1 MMTRNI
7 LTFEESGREMV
18 FTIDSQQLPA
28 PEGGGSPIRGGK
40 ALSPENKDKGSS
52 GVGSAASSS
61 FYAEEGNSSRLSS
74 IGKWVQSTVKSI
86 QDTSAKSLS
95 SQRESSYHEGGNKSA
110 NSAYK
115 ARRHLARESIRI
127 KFPNLALLRQF
138 KIQAME
144 RKSALSKAAGIHWQ
158 MRREARVQMSS
169 KGVPWGEFGYVLN
182 GDLEQDQ
189 SDKVRHRTFARESRL
204 AARIDVCCNDTAN
217 RARPHPPSHGKCY
230 SKCHRV

>member
-7 LTFEESGREMV
+7 LTFEEFGRELV

-28 PEGGGSPIRGGK
+28 SEGENSPVRGVDGPKTPETRESSGH
-40 ALSPENKDKGSS
+40 LSAGSS
-52 GVGSAASSS
+52 KSN
-61 FYAEEGNSSRLSS
+61 FFAEDGNSSRLLAL
-74 IGKWVQSTVKSI
+74 GKWVQTTVVKSI
-86 QDTSAKSLS
+86 QDASAKSLNN
-95 SQRESSYHEGGNKSA
+95 ESGNNNN

-115 ARRHLARESIRI
+115 ARRHLARQSIRI

-169 KGVPWGEFGYVLN
+169 KGVSWGEFGYVLN
-182 GDLEQDQ
+182 GDAEQDQ
-189 SDKVRHRTFARESRL
+189 SEKVMHSTCA
-204 AARIDVCCNDTAN
+204 
-217 RARPHPPSHGKCY
+217 
-230 SKCHRV
+230 

>member
-7 LTFEESGREMV
+7 VTFEEFGRELV
-18 FTIDSQQLPA
+18 FTIDSQQLPES
-28 PEGGGSPIRGGK
+28 EGDNSPVRGANRPTTLGSRESSGH
-40 ALSPENKDKGSS
+40 LSAGSS
-52 GVGSAASSS
+52 KTSA
-61 FYAEEGNSSRLSS
+61 EDGNSSRLLAL
-74 IGKWVQSTVKSI
+74 GKWVQTTVVKSI
-86 QDTSAKSLS
+86 QDASAKSLS
-95 SQRESSYHEGGNKSA
+95 SQRANSYNESGNNN

-115 ARRHLARESIRI
+115 ARRHLARQSIRI

-182 GDLEQDQ
+182 GDAEQDQ
-189 SDKVRHRTFARESRL
+189 AEKVMHSTWHEK
-204 AARIDVCCNDTAN
+204 V
-217 RARPHPPSHGKCY
+217 
-230 SKCHRV
+230 